1 MSFCNAPFSSK
12 IPSFP
17 YAETITSYY
26 RDYVNKVG
34 FEKEG
39 YIQYNSRVT
48 ECFQNNN
55 DHDNGNYWTVKT
67 NKGDIYRTKRVLVCT
82 GHYRKAFAPS
92 IVGIRHFI
100 NSNSGNNNNDD
111 DGKERENQ
119 RRIIHSSA
127 FGSVHRFVGRRV
139 LIIGGGISG
148 SDIAHHLG
156 RDGKCQR
163 IVVSVRNKRIKEKM
177 LLSRSIKLGGVRVRP
192 GVKNIDED
200 GNVHFVPGNTQNGF
214 DKDNNN
220 TAASECIYN
229 KEQFDDIIVATG
241 YRYWYP
247 FLTSELRAQIMSN
260 DAGYKLQQLYL
271 RMIYVHAP
279 SLVFFGIT
287 NVNLPASIAIEYQ
300 TCLYAQLVQKGEDT
314 KLCPEM
320 MRKEVASRY
329 DDTSQDDLGPGK
341 FPAYIG
347 SLARVMSS
355 LSSGRQ
361 QPKIDGYW
369 MHLLKYRLP
378 LLCTSLWVQ
387 RQYSVLGYMMLVPGM
402 LLAILAS
409 FVYALYH

>member
-1 MSFCNAPFSSK
+1 MSQHKQKEQEQEALVLEALIIGAGPAGLIAAYHLKETCRFGPPPKYSSDSRGDTSSNRNDNYKSKNKYSRGRMVILEETSAPGGLWNRDPINREKIPCYCVDDSSIENDNDAKKSNHVDSTSGNKTRIAVETSSQPLYENLSVNFPKDLMSFCNAPFSSK

-177 LLSRSIKLGGVRVRP
+177 LLS
-192 GVKNIDED
+192 
-200 GNVHFVPGNTQNGF
+200 
-214 DKDNNN
+214 
-220 TAASECIYN
+220 
-229 KEQFDDIIVATG
+229 
-241 YRYWYP
+241 
-247 FLTSELRAQIMSN
+247 
-260 DAGYKLQQLYL
+260 
-271 RMIYVHAP
+271 
-279 SLVFFGIT
+279 
-287 NVNLPASIAIEYQ
+287 
-300 TCLYAQLVQKGEDT
+300 
-314 KLCPEM
+314 
-320 MRKEVASRY
+320 
-329 DDTSQDDLGPGK
+329 
-341 FPAYIG
+341 
-347 SLARVMSS
+347 
-355 LSSGRQ
+355 
-361 QPKIDGYW
+361 
-369 MHLLKYRLP
+369 
-378 LLCTSLWVQ
+378 
-387 RQYSVLGYMMLVPGM
+387 
-402 LLAILAS
+402 
-409 FVYALYH
+409 